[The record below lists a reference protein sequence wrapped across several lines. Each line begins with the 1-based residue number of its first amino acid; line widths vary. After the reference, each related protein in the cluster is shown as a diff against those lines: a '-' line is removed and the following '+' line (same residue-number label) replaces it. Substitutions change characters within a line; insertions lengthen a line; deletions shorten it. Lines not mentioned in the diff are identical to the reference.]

1 MAVSWYD
8 AHWKINVYL
17 INEKDLWTPQKL
29 NVKKSMKSQQLRK
42 NLTKMIA
49 KDMLS
54 ISSENQALY
63 LLQMSRM
70 ALNLKW

>member
-1 MAVSWYD
+1 MSNKLK
-8 AHWKINVYL
+8 KIGEHL
-17 INEKDLWTPQKL
+17 SQKL

-70 ALNLKW
+70 ALNLK

>member
-1 MAVSWYD
+1 MSNK
-8 AHWKINVYL
+8 WKKICEHL
-17 INEKDLWTPQKL
+17 SQKL

-49 KDMLS
+49 KDILS

>member
-1 MAVSWYD
+1 MSNKLK
-8 AHWKINVYL
+8 KIGEHL
-17 INEKDLWTPQKL
+17 SQKL

>member
-1 MAVSWYD
+1 
-8 AHWKINVYL
+8 
-17 INEKDLWTPQKL
+17 
-29 NVKKSMKSQQLRK
+29 
-42 NLTKMIA
+42 MIA

-70 ALNLKW
+70 ALNLK

>member
-1 MAVSWYD
+1 MK
-8 AHWKINVYL
+8 KICEHL
-17 INEKDLWTPQKL
+17 SQKL
-29 NVKKSMKSQQLRK
+29 NVQKSMKSQQLRK